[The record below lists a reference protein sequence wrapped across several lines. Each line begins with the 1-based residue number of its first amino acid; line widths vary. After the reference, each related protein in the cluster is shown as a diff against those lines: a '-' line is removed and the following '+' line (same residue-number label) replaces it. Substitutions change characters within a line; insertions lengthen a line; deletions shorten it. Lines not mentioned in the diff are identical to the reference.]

1 MLGGGGR
8 RVREGQPPLVLYT
21 VCTIHIL
28 GLSSRSQGG
37 LRDLFD
43 GPYSLLALSGRA
55 PRALKN
61 SGESAQVPRGR
72 EQAVCGERP
81 TCVSAMEPIRAVGS
95 VRKRRTSDLDR
106 ETPDDRTVDN
116 FGVC

>member
-1 MLGGGGR
+1 LSR
-8 RVREGQPPLVLYT
+8 APACVDTEWLLP
-21 VCTIHIL
+21 IL
-28 GLSSRSQGG
+28 GLRPRAGG
-37 LRDLFD
+37 GVPGLSY
-43 GPYSLLALSGRA
+43 GPYSLLSLSGRA

>member
-1 MLGGGGR
+1 MDPKVLMAFHHIYHLLRLASHSEFLGVKTKGRGG
-8 RVREGQPPLVLYT
+8 VP
-21 VCTIHIL
+21 
-28 GLSSRSQGG
+28 GLSY
-37 LRDLFD
+37 
-43 GPYSLLALSGRA
+43 GPYSLLSLSGRA